1 MLTEEETLERAKYCY
16 CVLLQLGTLQE
27 SGPVDPSRYLERL
40 ENSSLGL
47 AGDEFVAVSLREAVM
62 AGRPD
67 GGLESLIAFY
77 EGLIHALCT
86 VLQTDLD
93 EVQKAIPEEFLEML
107 VSEVSVGR
115 TQ

>member
-16 CVLLQLGTLQE
+16 CVLLQLGSLHE
-27 SGPVDPSRYLERL
+27 SGLAAPSQYLERL

-47 AGDEFVAVSLREAVM
+47 AGDEFVSMTLREGVA

-67 GGLESLIAFY
+67 GGMESLIAFY
-77 EGLIHALCT
+77 EGLIHALCA

-93 EVQKAIPEEFLEML
+93 QVREAIPEEFLETL
-107 VSEVSVGR
+107 VSEMGSIR
-115 TQ
+115 S